1 MAVIDD
7 VIAAVYRK
15 DLQRLDS
22 LLAAGADING
32 TDEDGRTPLVH
43 AVLDSD
49 PNPSFIRHLLEEG
62 AAPDIADANQHW
74 TALHF
79 AAQAQVP
86 DVIRLLVEARA
97 KVDAQDV
104 FGNTPLWRAVM
115 TPHPKTAVIDVLLR
129 GGADPATRNSHG
141 VSPLDLAR
149 KRGLL
154 ELQLQLEEKPS

>member
-7 VIAAVYRK
+7 VITAVYRK
-15 DLQRLDS
+15 DLRRLDL
-22 LLAAGADING
+22 LLATGVDING
-32 TDEDGRTPLVH
+32 TDEDGRTPLMH
-43 AVLDSD
+43 AVLDSEPD
-49 PNPSFIRHLLEEG
+49 PLFIRHLLEEG
-62 AAPDIADANQHW
+62 AVPDIADASQRW

-86 DVIRLLVEARA
+86 DVVHLLVEAGAR
-97 KVDAQDV
+97 VDAQDV

-129 GGADPATRNSHG
+129 GGADPGARNSHG
-141 VSPLDLAR
+141 VSPLDVVR

-154 ELQLQLEEKPS
+154 DLQLQLERKAR